1 MRKCRWLTSW
11 PWFERFDVSDF
22 RRVRAGQAVLQRMTL
37 DGMLATLSELAV
49 KVPDFMRLVLQA
61 SVPALVNVQ
70 SVEAVE
76 GEMKRRAIAG
86 D

>member
-1 MRKCRWLTSW
+1 MLRCRWLTSW

-22 RRVRAGQAVLQRMTL
+22 RRFRAGHPRHWGGVCHNFS
-37 DGMLATLSELAV
+37 GY
-49 KVPDFMRLVLQA
+49 KVPDLMWLVLQA
-61 SVPALVNVQ
+61 RVSALVNVQ

-76 GEMKRRAIAG
+76 GELKRRAIAG